1 MSAIVEPKQEK
12 ASSSPVTISREQ
24 KKKLLKEK
32 TKEDEEGRRTDRRSL
47 DGQGS
52 GVVCKSVPLPIRV
65 SSSHQFNTSLL
76 TVDL

>member
-32 TKEDEEGRRTDRRSL
+32 TKKVKKEEGVIET
-47 DGQGS
+47 
-52 GVVCKSVPLPIRV
+52 
-65 SSSHQFNTSLL
+65 
-76 TVDL
+76 